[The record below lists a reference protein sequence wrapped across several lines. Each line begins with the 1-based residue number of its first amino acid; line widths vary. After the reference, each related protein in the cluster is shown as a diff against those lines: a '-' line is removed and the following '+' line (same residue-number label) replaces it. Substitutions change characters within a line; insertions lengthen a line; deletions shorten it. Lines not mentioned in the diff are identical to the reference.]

1 MDLFKIR
8 RKIKRFIQFKMELN
22 QAACE
27 ENDNNPI
34 FGRSS
39 STSLVADGLLIKHTT
54 VVTPIKSQKQIVKA
68 EDQHK
73 NQEEYL
79 RITMIPDSGPVRL
92 VTTQNESPLLCGNS
106 KVNEHDFVSLNE
118 DKPIP
123 FMIEAVENNISHEQ
137 PFFTSRKTSY
147 FEQTAPETEGKKS
160 PTKWLD
166 IDKFTIPK
174 ISFRS
179 CCWLFIVF
187 IAPVLTFTIC
197 GALLLWWF
205 VR

>member
-1 MDLFKIR
+1 
-8 RKIKRFIQFKMELN
+8 MELN

-27 ENDNNPI
+27 ENNNNLI

-39 STSLVADGLLIKHTT
+39 STSFITDGPLIQHTT
-54 VVTPIKSQKQIVKA
+54 VVTPIKSQKQTVKA

-79 RITMIPDSGPVRL
+79 RITRIPDSGPVRL
-92 VTTQNESPLLCGNS
+92 VTTQNEIPLLCGNS
-106 KVNEHDFVSLNE
+106 KVNEHDFVSLSE

-123 FMIEAVENNISHEQ
+123 FMIEAVENNILHEQ

-147 FEQTAPETEGKKS
+147 FEQTAPETEKKKGL
-160 PTKWLD
+160 TKWLG
-166 IDKFTIPK
+166 IDKLTIPK
-174 ISFRS
+174 ISFRR
-179 CCWLFIVF
+179 CCWIFIVF
-187 IAPVLTFTIC
+187 IAPVLTFTTC
-197 GALLLWWF
+197 GALLLWRF